1 MRKKCKKKKKG
12 FTLLQT
18 KYTKNTYDVVEPW
31 IDLFIV
37 TKAPGKNNM
46 YFLGWMLE
54 IGMSAFNTGMLLLCK
69 DDSYQFGLIHALQFN
84 I

>member
-1 MRKKCKKKKKG
+1 
-12 FTLLQT
+12 
-18 KYTKNTYDVVEPW
+18 
-31 IDLFIV
+31 
-37 TKAPGKNNM
+37 M